1 MDNKE
6 QQITEIIAGQTNE
19 TVAEIV
25 AEEIPVE
32 WQWER
37 LRLKRDSLLKKCDYR
52 VIADAPWDIQPWLEY
67 RQSLRDLPKTA
78 KDPKKIVFPNPPA

>member
-6 QQITEIIAGQTNE
+6 QQIAEIIAGHTNE

-25 AEEIPVE
+25 AEEIPIE

>member
-1 MDNKE
+1 MEEEFTDLT
-6 QQITEIIAGQTNE
+6 QIDEVPAPE
-19 TVAEIV
+19 
-25 AEEIPVE
+25 EEIPVE

-67 RQSLRDLPKTA
+67 RQALRDLPKKN